1 MAEDDRELLERYCRD
16 GDRLAFTRFYRSRA
30 DRLWRFLRARGT
42 DPETAYD
49 LVAEA
54 FLRFLESVCRDP
66 RHPAALLYRIAIN
79 LGTDHHRRRRISP
92 EQPDPDGIA
101 AMAADPA
108 AAPDDERA
116 FVRALVARLPEREQN
131 LLLLRYWIGL
141 THREIA
147 EMLDQPEGTVRRQ
160 CSEALAA
167 VRAAWR
173 GAEGG

>member
-1 MAEDDRELLERYCRD
+1 MAEDDRALLLRYCRD
-16 GDRLAFTRFYRSRA
+16 GDRSAFTRFYRSRA
-30 DRLWRFLRARGT
+30 DRLWRFLRARGA

-79 LGTDHHRRRRISP
+79 LGIDRHRRERIAP
-92 EQPDPDGIA
+92 HQPDPGGA
-101 AMAADPA
+101 AEEVPDPSAAL
-108 AAPDDERA
+108 DDERA

-131 LLLLRYWIGL
+131 LLLLRYWIGM

-147 EMLDQPEGTVRRQ
+147 EVLDQPEGTVRRQ
-160 CSEALAA
+160 CSEALDAL
-167 VRAAWR
+167 RSAWR
-173 GAEGG
+173 EAERD